1 MHSRGIAVRP
11 AMGVGGQCP
20 FSCPCTFCFYML
32 PRPKVRSYAHPPFPP
47 ISCASHSLPPSLN
60 LLMSSIDD
68 CRAKP
73 IFKVFCVQLSSTI
86 MKLVI
91 SVWSG
96 KRTNVGWLLFTP
108 WNFCHM
114 YICVDVLCNLCST
127 LMHVS
132 MKIWKREANTEC
144 CAKRSH
150 CKKINLHLWLL
161 LHKGFHIAQSVLSN
175 TNFSRQQCS
184 FCLTTIN

>member
-1 MHSRGIAVRP
+1 MTALDTVVPFLFVFSYRTNFGPFAYSFCFLTHTKIFELTMHSRGIAVRP

-32 PRPKVRSYAHPPFPP
+32 PRPKVRSYAHPPFRP
-47 ISCASHSLPPSLN
+47 ISCASHSLPPSFN

-86 MKLVI
+86 MELVI

-96 KRTNVGWLLFTP
+96 KRTNVG
-108 WNFCHM
+108 
-114 YICVDVLCNLCST
+114 
-127 LMHVS
+127 
-132 MKIWKREANTEC
+132 
-144 CAKRSH
+144 
-150 CKKINLHLWLL
+150 
-161 LHKGFHIAQSVLSN
+161 
-175 TNFSRQQCS
+175 
-184 FCLTTIN
+184 